1 MARCFTFGLQAAQSR
16 LVGAAS
22 LFDRMV
28 TLPWE
33 DATRK
38 LLLPDP
44 VVDRASEDRGCGRGG
59 ALPPPPGK
67 QLISKELL
75 ETLDVNV
82 LDSRRAGLGSSS
94 PPSQRL
100 SSGGGARPQR
110 EAHCCR

>member
-1 MARCFTFGLQAAQSR
+1 
-16 LVGAAS
+16 
-22 LFDRMV
+22 MV

-44 VVDRASEDRGCGRGG
+44 AVDGASEARGCGRGG

-67 QLISKELL
+67 QLISKEPL

-82 LDSRRAGLGSSS
+82 LDLDSRRAGLGSSS
-94 PPSQRL
+94 PTSQRL
-100 SSGGGARPQR
+100 SSGGGAGGGARPQR
-110 EAHCCR
+110 EAHCRR